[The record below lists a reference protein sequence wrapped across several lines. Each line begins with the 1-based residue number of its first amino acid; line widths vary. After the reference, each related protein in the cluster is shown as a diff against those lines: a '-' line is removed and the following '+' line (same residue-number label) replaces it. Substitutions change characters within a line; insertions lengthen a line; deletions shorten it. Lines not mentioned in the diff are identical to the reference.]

1 MKVDS
6 LKFSVRDSKHDFLY
20 KALKP
25 LVMGIVKKQIEKVV
39 GDAIRTGFEYVD
51 GVLVSVRQEEQDDG
65 KGKIDA
71 IQEVW
76 QIIC

>member
-20 KALKP
+20 KAVKP

-51 GVLVSVRQEEQDDG
+51 GVLVSVRQEQQEDG
-65 KGKIDA
+65 KGKVDA
-71 IQEVW
+71 IQEV
-76 QIIC
+76 